1 MGDLIARRVLNISP
15 NGLQGHIPSSIRSL
29 SSVESLD
36 LSGNHLVG
44 EIPTRFASRTSLE
57 VLNLS
62 YNHYKGC
69 IPQGNQFATFE
80 NNSYEGN
87 DRLRGFS
94 LSVVRGNDSIS
105 ETNYTTFSLD
115 DQERNSEF
123 LNDFSKASLMGYM
136 YQLMN
141 SLMLNMGYMQ
151 FSFLLFLYF
160 CLISFSSSIPH
171 PCRKDQSVAL
181 LNFNKTLTVDP
192 LLVILS
198 YSYPTSSWNMSRDC
212 CSWDGVICNEMTGH
226 VIELNLGYGGLV
238 GVINSTS
245 SLFQLS
251 HLQRL
256 DLSMNNFSNSHIS
269 PEFDTFSSLTHLDLS
284 WSYFSGLFGT
294 ISESIFH
301 LPNLETLDLSEND
314 QLNGYFPKTKWNSS
328 ASLMKLDLNYVN
340 FSDNLPKSLGYLTSV
355 YSLSL
360 AYCNLRGRIPESLS
374 NLTRIKSLY
383 LQYNSLNGTIP
394 SGCSI
399 RMFSLLSLSH
409 LDLRHNHF
417 SGQLAYFKSN
427 TILSKNQLQGHLPNS
442 IQNLV
447 NLTDLHLLSNNFS
460 DNVDVSFFSDLR
472 HLSYLDLS
480 YNRISLTNENKV
492 KCTLPGSLVS
502 IRLAACGVRELEFLK
517 SAKQLFYLD
526 LSNNKIQEPLCKDL
540 S

>member
-355 YSLSL
+355 HSLSL

-517 SAKQLFYLD
+517 SAK
-526 LSNNKIQEPLCKDL
+526 
-540 S
+540 

>member
-1 MGDLIARRVLNISP
+1 
-15 NGLQGHIPSSIRSL
+15 
-29 SSVESLD
+29 
-36 LSGNHLVG
+36 
-44 EIPTRFASRTSLE
+44 
-57 VLNLS
+57 
-62 YNHYKGC
+62 
-69 IPQGNQFATFE
+69 
-80 NNSYEGN
+80 
-87 DRLRGFS
+87 
-94 LSVVRGNDSIS
+94 
-105 ETNYTTFSLD
+105 
-115 DQERNSEF
+115 
-123 LNDFSKASLMGYM
+123 
-136 YQLMN
+136 MN

-284 WSYFSGLFGT
+284 C
-294 ISESIFH
+294 
-301 LPNLETLDLSEND
+301 
-314 QLNGYFPKTKWNSS
+314 

-460 DNVDVSFFSDLR
+460 DNVD
-472 HLSYLDLS
+472 
-480 YNRISLTNENKV
+480 
-492 KCTLPGSLVS
+492 
-502 IRLAACGVRELEFLK
+502 
-517 SAKQLFYLD
+517 
-526 LSNNKIQEPLCKDL
+526 
-540 S
+540 

>member
-1 MGDLIARRVLNISP
+1 
-15 NGLQGHIPSSIRSL
+15 
-29 SSVESLD
+29 
-36 LSGNHLVG
+36 
-44 EIPTRFASRTSLE
+44 
-57 VLNLS
+57 
-62 YNHYKGC
+62 
-69 IPQGNQFATFE
+69 
-80 NNSYEGN
+80 
-87 DRLRGFS
+87 
-94 LSVVRGNDSIS
+94 
-105 ETNYTTFSLD
+105 
-115 DQERNSEF
+115 
-123 LNDFSKASLMGYM
+123 
-136 YQLMN
+136 
-141 SLMLNMGYMQ
+141 
-151 FSFLLFLYF
+151 
-160 CLISFSSSIPH
+160 
-171 PCRKDQSVAL
+171 
-181 LNFNKTLTVDP
+181 
-192 LLVILS
+192 
-198 YSYPTSSWNMSRDC
+198 MSRDC

-355 YSLSL
+355 HSLSL